1 MGFFNPRKVE
11 KSYDILGSFSWYVP
25 GFAGIFSIL
34 GWFLVGMLVSMV
46 IAVPMTLSGMQMC
59 YVMLVIYPLQ
69 FMPVFIY
76 SRIRSS
82 RNATFERGYR
92 LDSNHFGKKGGAAL
106 AVLAGVGMLAASL
119 MLEVV
124 NNFLPEMSE
133 QLKTTM
139 EMMTGGPLVP
149 SLVCVGVFAP
159 LFEEWMCRGLVL
171 RGLLN
176 YGKGRDVSRRNGKG
190 VSPALA
196 IVISALFFAAIHG
209 NLWQGVSAFLI
220 GCLFGY
226 VYYRTGSLKLT
237 MLMHCVNNTFSVLLS
252 HFGGEAVK
260 EAKTIIDI
268 LPIWEYA
275 VLFAVSAAV
284 LWYFV
289 RVLSRIDVENPNGN
303 NCDMIPSPE
312 DLLGKEEQA

>member
-82 RNATFERGYR
+82 RNATFERGNR

-176 YGKGRDVSRRNGKG
+176 YGKGRDGSSRNGKG

-268 LPIWEYA
+268 LPLWEYE

>member
-176 YGKGRDVSRRNGKG
+176 YGKGRDGNSRNGKG

-268 LPIWEYA
+268 LPLWEYA

-303 NCDMIPSPE
+303 NCDIIPSPE

>member
-176 YGKGRDVSRRNGKG
+176 HGKGRDGSSRNGKG

-268 LPIWEYA
+268 LPLWEYE

>member
-1 MGFFNPRKVE
+1 
-11 KSYDILGSFSWYVP
+11 
-25 GFAGIFSIL
+25 
-34 GWFLVGMLVSMV
+34 
-46 IAVPMTLSGMQMC
+46 
-59 YVMLVIYPLQ
+59 
-69 FMPVFIY
+69 
-76 SRIRSS
+76 
-82 RNATFERGYR
+82 
-92 LDSNHFGKKGGAAL
+92 
-106 AVLAGVGMLAASL
+106 
-119 MLEVV
+119 
-124 NNFLPEMSE
+124 
-133 QLKTTM
+133 
-139 EMMTGGPLVP
+139 
-149 SLVCVGVFAP
+149 
-159 LFEEWMCRGLVL
+159 MCRGLVL

-176 YGKGRDVSRRNGKG
+176 YGKGRDGSRRNGKG

>member
-92 LDSNHFGKKGGAAL
+92 RDSNHFGKKGGAAL

-176 YGKGRDVSRRNGKG
+176 YGKGRDGSSRNGKG

-268 LPIWEYA
+268 LPLWEYE

>member
-82 RNATFERGYR
+82 RIATFERGYR

-139 EMMTGGPLVP
+139 EMMTGDPLVP

-176 YGKGRDVSRRNGKG
+176 YGKGRDGSSRNGKG

-268 LPIWEYA
+268 LPLWEYE

-312 DLLGKEEQA
+312 DLLGKEGQA

>member
-92 LDSNHFGKKGGAAL
+92 LDSNHFGKKGVAAL

-176 YGKGRDVSRRNGKG
+176 YGKGRDGSSRNGKG

-268 LPIWEYA
+268 LPLWEYE

>member
-25 GFAGIFSIL
+25 GFAGSCPIL
-34 GWFLVGMLVSMV
+34 GWFLVGMLVSTV
-46 IAVPMTLSGMQMC
+46 IAVSMTLAGMQMC

-176 YGKGRDVSRRNGKG
+176 YGKGRDGSSRNGKG

-268 LPIWEYA
+268 LPLWEYE

>member
-1 MGFFNPRKVE
+1 MGFFNPRKVK

-92 LDSNHFGKKGGAAL
+92 LDSNHFGKKGGATL

-176 YGKGRDVSRRNGKG
+176 YGKGRDGSSRNGKG

-268 LPIWEYA
+268 LPLWEYE

>member
-176 YGKGRDVSRRNGKG
+176 YGKGRDGSSRNGKG

-196 IVISALFFAAIHG
+196 IGWGRLMPGSESSSPPCSSPPSTAISGKGFRHFSSDAF
-209 NLWQGVSAFLI
+209 SAMS
-220 GCLFGY
+220 
-226 VYYRTGSLKLT
+226 TTAPAPSSLR
-237 MLMHCVNNTFSVLLS
+237 C
-252 HFGGEAVK
+252 
-260 EAKTIIDI
+260 
-268 LPIWEYA
+268 
-275 VLFAVSAAV
+275 
-284 LWYFV
+284 
-289 RVLSRIDVENPNGN
+289 
-303 NCDMIPSPE
+303 
-312 DLLGKEEQA
+312 